1 MTLAFEENNERM
13 MIGDS
18 LGTIYEWKIE
28 IRLDHITPNKIQI
41 IKEKEIEG
49 DPINC
54 INILATNPR
63 IIFVHSR
70 DNCIR

>member
-28 IRLDHITPNKIQI
+28 IRLDHITPNKI
-41 IKEKEIEG
+41 
-49 DPINC
+49 
-54 INILATNPR
+54 
-63 IIFVHSR
+63 
-70 DNCIR
+70 